1 MVEME
6 KIKIITDSTAD
17 LPDSILK
24 KYNIE
29 VLPLLINFGENSYR
43 DGIDMDIH
51 TLLHKMDKSN
61 VFPSTTQV
69 NPQTFL
75 ECYGSYI
82 NRGYKIVSIHLSS
95 KMSGT
100 YQSACI
106 AKEMLKTEDIIV
118 IDGVNVTSGLGLQV
132 IKAAKLKEQGFGIRD
147 IESKIIE
154 MSPHIKST
162 LAFNNLDNL
171 VKGGRL
177 SKTAGIIGNI
187 LGIKIIVAVE
197 EGEMAV
203 VDKVRGNKRTL
214 RNMVDYIDKKEIKE
228 GEVSILL
235 HVGQSDILDVLRKH
249 LEEKKIEF
257 IECEVGCTVGVH
269 SGSPACGLFF
279 VENY

>member
-1 MVEME
+1 ME

-29 VLPLLINFGENSYR
+29 VLPLLINFGKDSYR
-43 DGIDMDIH
+43 DGIDIDIH
-51 TLLHKMDKSN
+51 TLLHKMDKSD

-69 NPQTFL
+69 NPQIFL
-75 ECYGSYI
+75 ECYDSYI
-82 NRGYKIVSIHLSS
+82 KQGYKIVSIHLSS

-106 AKEMLKTEDIIV
+106 AKEMLQTEDIIV
-118 IDGVNVTSGLGLQV
+118 IDGMNVTSGLGLQV
-132 IKAAKLKEQGFGIRD
+132 IKAAKLKEEGLRIKE
-147 IESKIIE
+147 IENRIKES
-154 MSPHIKST
+154 SPHIKST
-162 LAFNNLDNL
+162 LAFNSLDNL

-177 SKTAGIIGNI
+177 SKTAGVIGNI

-197 EGEMAV
+197 NGEMTV
-203 VDKVRGNKRTL
+203 IDKVRGSKRTL
-214 RNMVDYIDKKEIKE
+214 RNMVDYIDKKGIKE

-235 HVGQSDILDVLRKH
+235 HVGESDILDVLRKN
-249 LEEKKIEF
+249 LEEKKIEL

-269 SGSPACGLFF
+269 SGSRACGLFF
-279 VENY
+279 IENY